1 MSDDV
6 PGVEPLTTDP
16 PALDARRAAAIATE
30 HFGKRGTAAELGGER
45 DRNFRIDTE
54 EGDRYVLKVYNR
66 TDDEGTI
73 DFRTQAIR
81 HVHDTDFDLPVM
93 EIVPTVDGEPWASVT
108 VDDETHLVQLFTFVT
123 GRSASFE
130 ALDDDALSAYGASV
144 ARMGRALRGFF
155 HPEAGYDIVW
165 DLRHTSELRSLLDHV
180 ADGRRRAVAE
190 TVIDRRRCL

>member
-6 PGVEPLTTDP
+6 PGVELLTTDP

-81 HVHDTDFDLPVM
+81 HIHGTDFDLPVM
-93 EIVPTVDGEPWASVT
+93 EVVPTVDGEPWASVT

-180 ADGRRRAVAE
+180 ADGRRRAVAG
-190 TVIDRRRCL
+190 RR